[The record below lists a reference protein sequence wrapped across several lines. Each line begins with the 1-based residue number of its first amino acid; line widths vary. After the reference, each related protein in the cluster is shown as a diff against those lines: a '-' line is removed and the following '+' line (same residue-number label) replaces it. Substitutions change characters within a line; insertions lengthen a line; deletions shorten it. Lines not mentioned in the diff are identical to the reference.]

1 MSIKNYYLVFF
12 SLFVVTIKWSLSF
25 YFFPESLDT
34 KIIHDSINDA
44 KYYYP
49 LIKYLAEFN
58 LNYSYDPEINNLKI
72 VPLPFWGI
80 FFHSILLKLL
90 SFYSFI
96 VLDFICVLIILLIF
110 FHIFKILFSDEIAI
124 LLSIFI
130 FLVPYIISNT
140 FLDDI
145 QYFNLFSNNFYN
157 LRAPRPML
165 SNLYFFGFILVS
177 LKLVTG
183 QFYDVKKFFLLGL
196 ILALSLSTFYYH
208 FFTEVIFLFIILII
222 KFKKKIL
229 IELKNNLKYFFVFFL
244 TFLIVSIPFFL
255 NLYLHESEF
264 TIRQCIFNLDLNIKI
279 KLLKYF
285 VSKYLSLKGIIFISG
300 ISILAFVSNQ
310 IKYLNTLDRK
320 VINTFYFYFIASLFS
335 PILFL
340 IISPKSCQM
349 YHFVNFTILNAFLF
363 LIIYMIIIFKFFNNI
378 KFTKFNFY
386 LLVFAFISFFGF
398 QEFDK
403 NSSLISEK
411 NHINYRS
418 EFNLIT
424 KKIEENYKLNNIS
437 FLTFEPNLMVWSI
450 MKNIKYLDLNMAIFT
465 PKKDF
470 MIEEDIFSAF
480 KKLGF
485 NELNFELFI
494 KNQKKGWRFTNP
506 NISNFV
512 YYKYQANSLTTFKNS
527 FDFEKNELD
536 HINKS
541 NLLHHQQSIIPKFE
555 LSRLKREFKEFDK
568 KITFPEIIVLNKK
581 DNFFDYKKLNLKNYC
596 KVFDKEFFIMYFKI
610 ETASCE
616 DM

>member
-229 IELKNNLKYFFVFFL
+229 IELKKNLKYFFVFFL

-450 MKNIKYLDLNMAIFT
+450 MKNIKYLDLNMAMFT

-581 DNFFDYKKLNLKNYC
+581 DNFFDYKELNLKNYC

>member
-1 MSIKNYYLVFF
+1 
-12 SLFVVTIKWSLSF
+12 
-25 YFFPESLDT
+25 
-34 KIIHDSINDA
+34 
-44 KYYYP
+44 
-49 LIKYLAEFN
+49 
-58 LNYSYDPEINNLKI
+58 
-72 VPLPFWGI
+72 
-80 FFHSILLKLL
+80 
-90 SFYSFI
+90 
-96 VLDFICVLIILLIF
+96 
-110 FHIFKILFSDEIAI
+110 
-124 LLSIFI
+124 
-130 FLVPYIISNT
+130 
-140 FLDDI
+140 
-145 QYFNLFSNNFYN
+145 
-157 LRAPRPML
+157 
-165 SNLYFFGFILVS
+165 
-177 LKLVTG
+177 
-183 QFYDVKKFFLLGL
+183 
-196 ILALSLSTFYYH
+196 
-208 FFTEVIFLFIILII
+208 
-222 KFKKKIL
+222 
-229 IELKNNLKYFFVFFL
+229 
-244 TFLIVSIPFFL
+244 
-255 NLYLHESEF
+255 
-264 TIRQCIFNLDLNIKI
+264 
-279 KLLKYF
+279 
-285 VSKYLSLKGIIFISG
+285 
-300 ISILAFVSNQ
+300 
-310 IKYLNTLDRK
+310 
-320 VINTFYFYFIASLFS
+320 
-335 PILFL
+335 
-340 IISPKSCQM
+340 
-349 YHFVNFTILNAFLF
+349 
-363 LIIYMIIIFKFFNNI
+363 MIIIFKFFNNI
-378 KFTKFNFY
+378 KLTKFNFY

-403 NSSLISEK
+403 NSSLISKK

-418 EFNLIT
+418 DFNLIT

-450 MKNIKYLDLNMAIFT
+450 MKNIKYLDLNMAMFT

-581 DNFFDYKKLNLKNYC
+581 DNFFDYKELNLKNYC

>member
-96 VLDFICVLIILLIF
+96 VLDFVCVLIILLIF

-130 FLVPYIISNT
+130 FLFPYIISNT

-157 LRAPRPML
+157 LRVPRPML

-378 KFTKFNFY
+378 KLTKFNFY

-403 NSSLISEK
+403 NSSLISKK

-418 EFNLIT
+418 DFNLIT

-450 MKNIKYLDLNMAIFT
+450 MKNIKYLDLNMAMFT

-581 DNFFDYKKLNLKNYC
+581 DNFFDYKELNLKNYC

>member
-581 DNFFDYKKLNLKNYC
+581 DNFFDYKELNLKNYC

>member
-450 MKNIKYLDLNMAIFT
+450 MKNIKYLDLNMAMFT

-581 DNFFDYKKLNLKNYC
+581 DNFFDYKELNLKNYC